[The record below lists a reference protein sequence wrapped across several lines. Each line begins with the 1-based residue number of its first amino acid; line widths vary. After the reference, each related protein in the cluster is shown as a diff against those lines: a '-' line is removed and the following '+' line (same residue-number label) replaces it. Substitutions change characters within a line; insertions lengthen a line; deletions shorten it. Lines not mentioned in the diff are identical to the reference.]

1 MAKFLPLLLV
11 VSFFS
16 LSLPSLSENPN
27 PNPNPKSISAYDE
40 LRLSGFPIGLL
51 PSNVRG
57 YSLNR
62 TSGDFSVELL
72 HRCRITLPP
81 DNYLAAYSPR
91 ITGNLSGGRISGL
104 DGIRVRAFFRWWS
117 ITAIRA
123 SGDDLVFEVG
133 VASAKYPSK
142 NFDESPEC
150 EGGNPSK
157 AAS

>member
-1 MAKFLPLLLV
+1 MAKFLPLLLLLL

-91 ITGNLSGGRISGL
+91 ITGNLSA
-104 DGIRVRAFFRWWS
+104 DGSPAS
-117 ITAIRA
+117 TA
-123 SGDDLVFEVG
+123 SGTRQRTSTRAPSARAETLARPRPEDLDFVVR
-133 VASAKYPSK
+133 
-142 NFDESPEC
+142 
-150 EGGNPSK
+150 
-157 AAS
+157 